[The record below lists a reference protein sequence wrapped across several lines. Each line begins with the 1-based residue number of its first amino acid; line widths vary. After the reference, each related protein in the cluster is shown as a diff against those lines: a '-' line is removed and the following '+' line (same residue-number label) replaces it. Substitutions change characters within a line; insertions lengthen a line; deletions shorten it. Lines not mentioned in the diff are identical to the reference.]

1 MMYTRMS
8 LRVEPYHDKN
18 LGKPN
23 ARCFR
28 VVGFEAHRI
37 RPRWASVF
45 RDYDFESLSASIS
58 SNIRIAV

>member
-23 ARCFR
+23 ARFSR

-45 RDYDFESLSASIS
+45 
-58 SNIRIAV
+58 